1 MMQRK
6 PAVSESKRVELARK
20 QFVVWRRKRKKGS
33 RIPEKLWE
41 SAVVAAREV
50 GINQASKALR
60 LDYYDLKKRVVASPG
75 GRSMEA
81 SGFVEFDSSAPP
93 FFTEWAVEMEKGS
106 GARMRVAVR
115 SLSGPDV
122 VGFCRAFL
130 GEES

>member
-6 PAVSESKRVELARK
+6 PAVSESKRVQLARK
-20 QFVVWRRKRKKGS
+20 QFVVWRQKRKKGS

-60 LDYYDLKKRVVASPG
+60 LDYYDLRKRVLASPV
-75 GRSMEA
+75 GRSLET
-81 SGFVEFDSSAPP
+81 SGFVELDSNAPP

-122 VGFCRAFL
+122 VGLCRAFL